1 MGNLVIHK
9 PMTVTIE
16 KLVQGGKGLARHAG
30 QVLFV
35 RGAIPMEIVAVTE
48 GALRRG
54 YREGVINEVLRASP
68 DRVEPPCPVYATCG
82 GCQLQH
88 IRYEAQIELKREMLR
103 ETLSR
108 VGKLQV
114 EDIALVVPSPNPY
127 GYRSSVRF
135 TVFRQRHGFALGFHQ
150 EGSHEPVEAS
160 CCLLVPD
167 PVRRLVARVR
177 EGLAAQRSLPVRLE
191 ALEVKYSVAFGS
203 ILLVWHTRSATREQ
217 ACELWDLWG
226 NGLNVVGQIVVSRS
240 GTRWVTGQ
248 DWIADRLGGLM
259 FRIGDR
265 SFMQANWAL
274 NEKLVQTVAEWAAP
288 SPGLRVLELFAGIGT
303 LGLSIARRGALV
315 TLVEGNPRAMADARR
330 AARANHVGR
339 CRFRCESAEAFLE
352 TVHPGEYD
360 VALVDPPRTGL
371 SEACVQGL
379 VRLGATRL
387 LYLSCDPPTLARDLA
402 RLCASGYR
410 IVRVQPFDM
419 FPQTAHL
426 ETLVE
431 LARGTC
437 PSATAV
443 VAAGTAE

>member
-1 MGNLVIHK
+1 MSGESV
-9 PMTVTIE
+9 TVTIE
-16 KLVQGGKGLARHAG
+16 KLVQGGKGLARHDG

-35 RGAIPMEIVAVTE
+35 RGAIPTEIVAVTE

-54 YREGVINEVLRASP
+54 YQEAVINEVLRASP
-68 DRVEPPCPVYATCG
+68 DRVVPPCPVYDTCG

-88 IRYEAQIELKREMLR
+88 IQYEAQLKLKRDMLA
-103 ETLSR
+103 ETLAR
-108 VGKLQV
+108 VGKVKV
-114 EDIALVVPSPNPY
+114 EDIAPVVPSPNVY

-135 TVFRQRHGFALGFHQ
+135 TVFRQRSGFALGFHR
-150 EGSHEPVEAS
+150 EGSHKPVEAS
-160 CCLLVPD
+160 CCLLAPD
-167 PVRRLVARVR
+167 SVRRLVAQVS
-177 EGLAAQRSLPVRLE
+177 EGLAAQRSLPVQLE

-203 ILLVWHTRSATREQ
+203 ILLVWHTGSATREQ
-217 ACELWDLWG
+217 ARELWDLWG
-226 NGLNVVGQIVVSRS
+226 DGLNVVGQVVVSRN

-248 DWIADRLGGLM
+248 DWIADRLDGLT

-274 NEKLVQTVAEWAAP
+274 NEALARTVAEWAAP

-315 TLVEGNPRAMADARR
+315 TLVEGNRRAMADARR
-330 AARANHVGR
+330 AARINHVGR
-339 CRFRCESAEAFLE
+339 CRFRAESAEAFLK
-352 TVHPGEYD
+352 TMHFAEYD

-371 SEACVQGL
+371 SETCVQGL
-379 VRLGATRL
+379 VRLGAARL

-402 RLCASGYR
+402 RLCAGGYR

-431 LARGTC
+431 LAHGAH
-437 PSATAV
+437 PSATV
-443 VAAGTAE
+443 VVTGETAE